1 MFGILI
7 VDGEFFFGVIA
18 TPIKILFKTWYVLE
32 VILKYV
38 NFIQIS

>member
-18 TPIKILFKTWYVLE
+18 TPIKILFKTWYDYDKT
-32 VILKYV
+32 KYLHDNKIV
-38 NFIQIS
+38 N